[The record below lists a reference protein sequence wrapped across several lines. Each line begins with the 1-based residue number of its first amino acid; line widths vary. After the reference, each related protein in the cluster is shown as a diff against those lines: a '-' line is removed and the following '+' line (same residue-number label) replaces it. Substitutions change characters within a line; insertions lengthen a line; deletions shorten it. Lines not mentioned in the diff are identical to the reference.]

1 MPNDTETAIL
11 EIFRSLSPGEDDA
24 RRDTVDTGKLMV
36 DLSELGMD
44 SLERM
49 DLVMRIEERF
59 DVALPEGEVLR
70 CKNLSDLAKLVQR
83 FVGRD
88 VGQS

>member
-1 MPNDTETAIL
+1 MPNDTEIAIL

-36 DLSELGMD
+36 DLGELGMD

-59 DVALPEGEVLR
+59 DVALPESEVLR
-70 CKNLSDLAKLVQR
+70 CKSLSELAKLVQR